1 MRRVT
6 VLPSITTLVLCVFA
20 ISTARRIGHRDV
32 VRPWASVHSPTPA
45 HVHGTL
51 YLQHSV
57 TPPTANDSENYSK
70 HTCLIQY
77 LSLSVFVMH
86 AWTCM

>member
-1 MRRVT
+1 MEE
-6 VLPSITTLVLCVFA
+6 LYFQLKL
-20 ISTARRIGHRDV
+20 
-32 VRPWASVHSPTPA
+32 
-45 HVHGTL
+45 HGTL

-57 TPPTANDSENYSK
+57 TSPTANDLENYSK

>member
-1 MRRVT
+1 MVYAC
-6 VLPSITTLVLCVFA
+6 LM
-20 ISTARRIGHRDV
+20 
-32 VRPWASVHSPTPA
+32 
-45 HVHGTL
+45 

-86 AWTCM
+86 ACMDMYVRQAIELRVLLFIIIMSVCYKGVLLGMELSCTHYLL